1 MRLNSTFKRLKII
14 MKYAMGQNFNKIK
27 DFLLEL
33 EYSIVSE
40 DINEELFVV
49 EKLEAGI
56 VNMIIDCEEPILVFE
71 QFLFEMNQDSLDVF
85 KELLMKNREIVHGAF
100 ALDESGKK
108 VIFRDTL
115 QIDNID
121 INEFQ
126 GTLNSFEMLM
136 AEYSDKLIEFSKL

>member
-1 MRLNSTFKRLKII
+1 

-71 QFLFEMNQDSLDVF
+71 QFLFEMNEDSLDVF

>member
-1 MRLNSTFKRLKII
+1 

>member
-1 MRLNSTFKRLKII
+1 ME
-14 MKYAMGQNFNKIK
+14 YAMGQNFNKIK
-27 DFLLEL
+27 DFLLDL
-33 EYSIVSE
+33 EYSIVAE

-56 VNMIIDCEEPILVFE
+56 VNMLIDCEEPILVFE
-71 QFLFEMNQDSLDVF
+71 QYLFEMNQDSLDVF

>member
-1 MRLNSTFKRLKII
+1 
-14 MKYAMGQNFNKIK
+14 MGQNFNKIK
-27 DFLLEL
+27 DFLLDL
-33 EYSIVSE
+33 EYSIVAE

-56 VNMIIDCEEPILVFE
+56 VNMLIDCEEPILVFE
-71 QFLFEMNQDSLDVF
+71 QYLFEMNQDSLDVF

>member
-1 MRLNSTFKRLKII
+1 

-40 DINEELFVV
+40 DINEDIFVV

-71 QFLFEMNQDSLDVF
+71 QFLFEMNEDSLDVF